1 MKLIKKLA
9 ALFGRKEQPTRDG
22 YFEPDSETP
31 AEILRYHAEEC
42 DRQAGHCEHQARMA
56 QQSADRGTKMAISY
70 RNRAAEY
77 RFAADGLDGG
87 KKSEAA

>member
-1 MKLIKKLA
+1 MKLIDKLA
-9 ALFGRKEQPTRDG
+9 ALFGRKEQPKRDG
-22 YFEPDSETP
+22 YFAPESATP

-42 DRQAGHCEHQARMA
+42 DSEARRCERQARMA
-56 QQSADRGTKMAISY
+56 QSSADIGTKMAISH

-87 KKSEAA
+87 EKSEAA